1 MLFDIWSRNRS
12 KLCRVFPGGAE
23 CVSSEILP
31 QIPIFKMGV
40 RGQTRL
46 KACFLGFG
54 RKIDQKG
61 VIFWQTRLKAC
72 FLGFGRK
79 IDQKADVSDAVYI

>member
-1 MLFDIWSRNRS
+1 
-12 KLCRVFPGGAE
+12 
-23 CVSSEILP
+23 
-31 QIPIFKMGV
+31 MGV

-46 KACFLGFG
+46 KACFLTFD
-54 RKIDQKG
+54 RKIDQNCVMFSLYRAECVSSEILPQIPVFKMG
-61 VIFWQTRLKAC
+61 VRGQTRLKAC